1 LVRSTSRI
9 EPARGQNGGSAARD
23 AGADRPAVAAAAQA
37 EQPQVV
43 TYATAWCPYCRQAR
57 EFFARHRIVYVE
69 QDVERD
75 QIAPLEH
82 RNLGG
87 GGVPTIV
94 VGKKAIHGYREE
106 RLTQLLGP
114 WME

>member
-1 LVRSTSRI
+1 
-9 EPARGQNGGSAARD
+9 
-23 AGADRPAVAAAAQA
+23 
-37 EQPQVV
+37 
-43 TYATAWCPYCRQAR
+43 
-57 EFFARHRIVYVE
+57 VE

-75 QIAPLEH
+75 QIASLEH
-82 RNLGG
+82 RNLC

-94 VGKKAIHGYREE
+94 VGKKVVHGYGEE